1 MKGANRVTDRGP
13 GPYYS
18 GVRTTLLLILL
29 LGPGPFRAAAQ
40 PVPGVVV
47 EEGTGVPV
55 TGAMVLLFDAAGTRV
70 DQALTDA
77 AGRFMLDAPRAGPHT
92 ITVERIGY
100 ASYTSAPFTPAE
112 GADVMRIE
120 VPVEPIQLRDIVV
133 SAERRCEVRPEEGAA
148 AAQVWEEARKAL
160 AAEAWTRE
168 AGLYRYTLLRYER
181 RLDRFAYRTL
191 ADSSMIMPDQA
202 SAFIS
207 APIEDLVEE
216 GFVQNEGDSVSVY
229 YAPDAEALLS
239 DPFLDTHCMAVVD
252 GGESTI
258 GLAFRP
264 VADRRVP
271 GIAGVVWLDAE
282 TAELQRI
289 QFGYVGLLASP
300 EVGYPPGEVHFT
312 RLPDGAWVVSEW
324 WIRMPSL
331 AEARRGGVL
340 RTGHRVEG
348 GTTASITDAT
358 GRIVVDAWSASIF
371 GVVTDTAGTGPPSGP
386 VVVAREVA
394 GDGAASVP
402 TATGIVTDTD
412 GSFLVGG
419 LDAGTHTLRVPRPA
433 LAEMGL
439 AVPRVEAEAIPGRVA
454 YVRMKVPT
462 VADALG
468 FSCGGVPRPP
478 GTAPVMGRVRQADGT
493 SAGNAQVRVRWPVE
507 TGYAAGSAGA
517 DLPVD
522 SAAGR
527 AIAAPLG
534 PGGET
539 GNGWALGLDG
549 SSVTASTVIDHRGL
563 FLLCDVPH
571 GTRLQVAV
579 SAASG
584 EGPVVHQTFSVPPDV
599 PAVVETIIL
608 SGQHYQMTSK
618 HYIPTPSYPFTLDP

>member
-1 MKGANRVTDRGP
+1 MKGANRVTDP
-13 GPYYS
+13 GTGAYYS
-18 GVRTTLLLILL
+18 GVRITLLLILL
-29 LGPGPFRAAAQ
+29 IGSGSLRAAAQ

-55 TGAMVLLFDAAGTRV
+55 TGAMVLLFDAQSTRV

-120 VPVEPIQLRDIVV
+120 VPVEPIQLQDIVV

-148 AAQVWEEARKAL
+148 AARVWEEARKAL

-181 RLDRFAYRTL
+181 RLDREAREIL
-191 ADSSMIMPDQA
+191 ADSSMMMPDQT

-216 GFVQNEGDSVSVY
+216 GFVQNEGDSISVY

-239 DPFLDTHCMAVVD
+239 DAFLDAHCLAAVD
-252 GGESTI
+252 GGGGTV
-258 GLAFRP
+258 GLTFQP
-264 VADRRVP
+264 VGGRDVP
-271 GIAGVVWLDAE
+271 EIAGVLWLDSE

-289 QFGYVGLLASP
+289 QFGYVGLLDSP
-300 EVGYPPGEVHFT
+300 EVGYPPGEVTFS
-312 RLPDGAWVVSEW
+312 RLPDGAWVVKEW

-331 AEARRGGVL
+331 QEGRRGAVM
-340 RTGHRVEG
+340 RTGHRMEG
-348 GTTASITDAT
+348 GVTASITDAA
-358 GRIVVDAWSASIF
+358 GRTVVEAWSGSIF
-371 GVVTDTAGTGPPSGP
+371 GVVGDTAGTGPPPGP
-386 VVVAREVA
+386 IVVAREGA
-394 GDGAASVP
+394 GDGAAGAP

-412 GSFLVGG
+412 GSFLLSG
-419 LDAGTHTLRVPRPA
+419 LDAGTHLLRVPHA
-433 LAEMGL
+433 VLAEMGL
-439 AVPRVEAEAIPGRVA
+439 AVPRVEVEAVLGEVA

-462 VADALG
+462 VADALA
-468 FSCGGVPRPP
+468 FSCGGAPRPP
-478 GTAPVMGRVRQADGT
+478 GTAPVMGRIRQADGT
-493 SAGNAQVRVRWPVE
+493 PAGDAQVRVRWPVA
-507 TGYAAGSAGA
+507 TGYEAGSAGA
-517 DLPVD
+517 GQAVEA
-522 SAAGR
+522 AAGR
-527 AIAAPLG
+527 AVAAPLG
-534 PGGET
+534 PGGEA
-539 GNGWALGLDG
+539 GNGWTLELDG
-549 SSVTASTVIDHRGL
+549 SFVTASTVIDRRGL

-599 PAVVETIIL
+599 PAVVETITL

-618 HYIPTPSYPFTLDP
+618 HYIPAPSYPFTPDP